1 MSDEPTTILDTPVNI
16 NSPAGSNEVQKLDYS
31 GVTAGK
37 TTTLTFDG
45 DTTGNLKAKAELTAA
60 EIQSALED
68 LETIPDGGVAVSGS
82 VGGPYTV
89 VFDAAS
95 FEDADVPTI
104 TAAAAEGSAPV
115 VTVVNAGVDNEGPP
129 AVVTGTGDADRTGD
143 VSPLTGESP
152 SERRESN
159 GSEFGDA

>member
-1 MSDEPTTILDTPVNI
+1 MSDTPTTILDTPVNI
-16 NSPAGSNEVQKLDYS
+16 DSPAGSNEVQKLDYS

-60 EIQSALED
+60 EIQQALED

-89 VFDAAS
+89 IFDAAS
-95 FEDADVPTI
+95 FADADVPTI
-104 TAAAAEGSAPV
+104 TAAAAEGSAPA

-129 AVVTGTGDADRTGD
+129 AVVVGTGDADRTGE

-152 SERRESN
+152 AEDRVTN
-159 GSEFGDA
+159 KADYGDA

>member
-60 EIQSALED
+60 EIQQALED

-89 VFDAAS
+89 VFNAES
-95 FEDADVPTI
+95 FEDADVPAL

-129 AVVTGTGDADRTGD
+129 AVVTGTGDADRTED
-143 VSPLTGESP
+143 VSPLTGDTPAEH
-152 SERRESN
+152 RVAN
-159 GSEFGDA
+159 KADYGDA

>member
-1 MSDEPTTILDTPVNI
+1 MSDTPTTILDTPVNI
-16 NSPAGSNEVQKLDYS
+16 NSPAGSNEVQKLDYA

-60 EIQSALED
+60 EIQQALED

-89 VFDAAS
+89 VFNAES
-95 FEDADVPTI
+95 FEDADVPAL

-115 VTVVNAGVDNEGPP
+115 ITVVNAGVDNEGPP
-129 AVVTGTGDADRTGD
+129 AVVVGEGDADRTGD
-143 VSPLTGESP
+143 VSPLTGDSP
-152 SERRESN
+152 AEDRAAN
-159 GSEFGDA
+159 KAKYGDA